1 MPDTPPDAPR
11 DTPRD
16 TPPDTPRDTPL
27 FRRLWVLC
35 LIVFIDMVG
44 FGVIIPSQPFW
55 TKSFGATAFE
65 IALIM
70 SVYAG
75 CQFVFAFP
83 LGWLS
88 DRVGRKPILILS
100 LCGSVVSFT
109 LVGLAESLLMIV
121 LARALG
127 GVMGANIA
135 VAYAYVADV
144 TSGEERARAMGL
156 LGASI
161 GAGFVLGPFIGGA
174 VAGPDPANPGQIGF
188 FVGAAIS
195 AVAVIAA
202 IPLLKEP
209 ASHRSN
215 AETGSFRGRLRGFA
229 LTLSI
234 PVVLIPIAVAGMA
247 GLAMTGLEATYALW
261 VNEVHGWGARETGL
275 FFGYIGVVLVVVQAS
290 LIGPATRLIGERG
303 MLYLGLAFATAGMA
317 LVAVSDTVLLVFVNG
332 ALIAF
337 GYGFVDPAV
346 SSLVT
351 RNTPAGRQGAVMGVA
366 QSVASLARIAGPAI
380 AGLLF
385 HKLGHNAPYLAGA
398 VILAAALAF
407 AAWRLAG
414 VEMPPSP
421 RARPRDVQSRDVQS
435 QDTQSGTPAEAQARA
450 RGRPR

>member
-1 MPDTPPDAPR
+1 MPDKSPEPKKGP
-11 DTPRD
+11 
-16 TPPDTPRDTPL
+16 PL

-65 IALIM
+65 IASIM
-70 SVYAG
+70 SVYAA

-100 LCGSVVSFT
+100 LFGSVVSFT
-109 LVGLAESLLMIV
+109 LVGLAESLLAIV

-195 AVAVIAA
+195 AIALVAA

-209 ASHRSN
+209 GSHRSS
-215 AETGSFRGRLRGFA
+215 AETGSLRARLRGFGIA
-229 LTLSI
+229 LSL
-234 PVVLIPIAVAGMA
+234 PVVLVPIAVAGMA

-261 VNEVHGWGARETGL
+261 VNEAHGWGAQETGL
-275 FFGYIGVVLVVVQAS
+275 FFGYIGVLLVIVQAG
-290 LIGPATRLIGERG
+290 LIGPVTRLIGERG

-317 LVAVSDTVLLVFVNG
+317 LVAMSDTVLLVFVNG
-332 ALIAF
+332 ALIAC
-337 GYGFVDPAV
+337 GYGFVDPAI
-346 SSLVT
+346 SSLVS
-351 RNTPAGRQGAVMGVA
+351 RNTPAGRQGAIMGVA
-366 QSVASLARIAGPAI
+366 QSVASLARIVGPAV

-385 HKLGHNAPYLAGA
+385 YKLGHNAPYVAGA
-398 VILAAALAF
+398 IVLAAALSF

-414 VEMPPSP
+414 VEMPPRTGGRTGG
-421 RARPRDVQSRDVQS
+421 RA
-435 QDTQSGTPAEAQARA
+435 GAR
-450 RGRPR
+450 

>member
-1 MPDTPPDAPR
+1 MPDTMPAK
-11 DTPRD
+11 
-16 TPPDTPRDTPL
+16 PL

-70 SVYAG
+70 SVYAA

-88 DRVGRKPILILS
+88 DRIGRKPILVLS
-100 LCGSVVSFT
+100 LCGSVISFT
-109 LVGLAESLLMIV
+109 LVGLADSLSMIV

-144 TSGEERARAMGL
+144 TTGEERARAMGL

-161 GAGFVLGPFIGGA
+161 GAGFVLGPFIGGV

-195 AVAVIAA
+195 AIAVVAA
-202 IPLLKEP
+202 IPLLREP
-209 ASHRSN
+209 ASHRSS
-215 AETGSFRGRLRGFA
+215 AETGGFRARLRGFGLA
-229 LTLSI
+229 LSI
-234 PVVLIPIAVAGMA
+234 PIVLIPIVVAGMA

-261 VNEVHGWGARETGL
+261 VNEAHGWGARETGL
-275 FFGYIGVVLVVVQAS
+275 FFGYIGVILVIVQAG
-290 LIGPATRLIGERG
+290 LIGPAKRAIGERG
-303 MLYLGLAFATAGMA
+303 ILYLGLAFAAAGMA
-317 LVAVSDTVLLVFVNG
+317 LVAISDTVLLVFVNG

-337 GYGFVDPAV
+337 GYGFIDPSV
-346 SSLVT
+346 SSLIS
-351 RNTPAGRQGAVMGVA
+351 RNTPAGRQGAVMGVL
-366 QSVASLARIAGPAI
+366 QSVASLARIIGPAA

-385 HKLGHNAPYLAGA
+385 HKLGYNAPYVAGA
-398 VILAAALAF
+398 IVLVCALGFAF
-407 AAWRLAG
+407 WRLAG
-414 VEMPPSP
+414 VEMPP
-421 RARPRDVQSRDVQS
+421 
-435 QDTQSGTPAEAQARA
+435 PAERRAPTRGGA
-450 RGRPR
+450 RGKAR